1 MAAFEAETM
10 MTDQERAKALLMN
23 RTEGVSIRRIIRK
36 SARHYVL
43 SILVT
48 LGFLTIA
55 FIQDSRIKY
64 FYMVAFGMSCGV
76 LLRDVASLH
85 RSKKDWGF
93 WSHIMDWKKIEKI
106 AEGERLANQS
116 SEPSAGNADEP
127 LSQLSTQSLRIPPV
141 SPTLPQLL
149 VAGLGFVP
157 VLGLPFSLLSIA
169 WGVSE
174 RQRLGGKLVI
184 LGIAGPMVSI
194 AVLIGH
200 AWLIIL
206 MIYNHSIY
214 GSSQNSLAI
223 WLTSAGT
230 VIETFHRSTG
240 RYPEK
245 LSEMAE
251 SGIYQVFYDPSQPGQ
266 VVGGWTK
273 QKTFYYQRL
282 SNPSGYYLFSVG
294 EDGKA
299 FTPDD
304 VLPAKSKELP
314 GLRLPNK

>member
-1 MAAFEAETM
+1 M
-10 MTDQERAKALLMN
+10 MTDQERAKTLLMN
-23 RTEGVSIRRIIRK
+23 RAEGFSILRHIQRSGRRYFFNLIAAI
-36 SARHYVL
+36 AL
-43 SILVT
+43 SI
-48 LGFLTIA
+48 IA
-55 FIQDSRIKY
+55 FNEDGRMKY
-64 FYMVAFGMSCGV
+64 LYMIALGMSCGV
-76 LLRDVASLH
+76 LLRDVTSLH
-85 RSKKDWGF
+85 HSKKDWGF
-93 WSHIMDWKKIEKI
+93 WTQIMDWKKIEEI
-106 AEGERLANQS
+106 TEGKGLANQS
-116 SEPSAGNADEP
+116 LESSAGNADEP

-184 LGIAGPMVSI
+184 LGIAGPLLSF
-194 AVLIGH
+194 AVLTGF
-200 AWLIIL
+200 AWLIIP
-206 MIYNHSIY
+206 MIFYDHSIY
-214 GSSQNSLAI
+214 GRPQKFVAN

-230 VIETFHRSTG
+230 EIEAFHRSTG

-251 SGIYQVFYDPSQPGQ
+251 STRCLVFYDPSQPGQ
-266 VVGGWTK
+266 VVGGLTK

-282 SNPSGYYLFSVG
+282 RNPSGYYLFSVG